1 MHRGTHLVRKGSLL
15 SEQVCVISHAW
26 AISSADMVGLR
37 CRSVHISLSA
47 LMHACLL
54 PVELRQTAMAFKQHH
69 IQTVA
74 PA

>member
-15 SEQVCVISHAW
+15 SEQVCVISRAW

-37 CRSVHISLSA
+37 CHSVHSLSA

-54 PVELRQTAMAFKQHH
+54 PVDLRQTAMAFKQHH